1 MIVCLL
7 RRWKPLHAKGL
18 KITRGLII
26 GRRMLQPEA
35 TTASFIRM
43 TIKYYSIAEMQIKE
57 LREQES
63 S

>member
-1 MIVCLL
+1 
-7 RRWKPLHAKGL
+7 
-18 KITRGLII
+18 
-26 GRRMLQPEA
+26 MLQPEA